1 MKQRKPI
8 VSLLL
13 AACLLLGLGVT
24 GLAAEPGDPR
34 PVILAVFSGTAD
46 AGGLRWDIG
55 GAEEALARAYPGYE
69 IRRAFTSRDVI
80 DAARERDGLE
90 IDDMTEAMERLIAD
104 GVRDVIVVPVCV
116 LEDGEYELI
125 RSTAGEYAGAFDS
138 LRIGRGLLGGVFA
151 GEAMAAALSSELR
164 RWAHRDTAIVL
175 AGRGTDHAANAAY
188 TLLQEALTEA
198 GYEKVFVG
206 TMEADPDREAVLAL
220 LEQTGVKKVVVLP
233 LLPAADEYV
242 YDEIAGSGE
251 NSWKSVL
258 ESQGYK
264 VTCVTK
270 GVGGY
275 RGVQALLVSLVEEA
289 ELIAVPAEEPEEELA
304 EEPEEEPTEE
314 PEEEPAEEPEEE
326 PAEEPEEEPAEEPE
340 EEPAEEPEE
349 ELTEEPEEE
358 PVEEPEEEPIAA
370 VGVMASDL
378 VPGRYPLKVYA
389 SSSRFL
395 VRDAVLAVTE
405 DGMTA
410 LLTLEG
416 RRYGE
421 LFPGTA
427 ADAERADEEEI
438 ISFRWGEDDGM
449 VFVLPVTSLDT
460 ELTFAAWNIRRGCW
474 QDQILIL
481 SSEMLPEEAFIC

>member
-1 MKQRKPI
+1 M
-8 VSLLL
+8 
-13 AACLLLGLGVT
+13 
-24 GLAAEPGDPR
+24 
-34 PVILAVFSGTAD
+34 
-46 AGGLRWDIG
+46 
-55 GAEEALARAYPGYE
+55 
-69 IRRAFTSRDVI
+69 
-80 DAARERDGLE
+80 
-90 IDDMTEAMERLIAD
+90 
-104 GVRDVIVVPVCV
+104 
-116 LEDGEYELI
+116 
-125 RSTAGEYAGAFDS
+125 
-138 LRIGRGLLGGVFA
+138 
-151 GEAMAAALSSELR
+151 
-164 RWAHRDTAIVL
+164 
-175 AGRGTDHAANAAY
+175 
-188 TLLQEALTEA
+188 
-198 GYEKVFVG
+198 
-206 TMEADPDREAVLAL
+206 
-220 LEQTGVKKVVVLP
+220 KKVVVLP

-251 NSWKSVL
+251 YSWKSVL

-304 EEPEEEPTEE
+304 EEPEEEPAEEPEEEPEEEPVEE

-326 PAEEPEEEPAEEPE
+326 PAEEPG
-340 EEPAEEPEE
+340 
-349 ELTEEPEEE
+349 
-358 PVEEPEEEPIAA
+358 EEPIAA

-416 RRYGE
+416 HRYGE